1 MTAISASQA
10 GVLVESAEEK
20 ALFSRINWH
29 ILPLLVTV
37 YCLAFIDRVNIG
49 FAQLQMKGELGFSDQ
64 VFALGAGMF
73 FVGYILFEVP
83 SNMLLEKIGTRK
95 TLLRIMVLWGL
106 CATSM
111 AWVTAPWQF
120 YTLRFLLGAFEAGCF
135 PAVVLYFT
143 YWYPPARRGQAIA
156 VFMSSTVISGILVG
170 PLNGALMKFGQGV
183 LGFHGWQWMFI
194 VNGLPCLVV
203 GLLCYA
209 CLSNSPA
216 EAAWLSPAEK
226 KLLADRLARDGV
238 SLGDGVH
245 KRAALRALLRDPKLY
260 VFSLINFLFLG
271 AVYVLVFWTPTLIHS
286 WGVKDVFYIGLLAAI
301 PNIVGAIGM
310 MLMSRSSDRRNER
323 RWHFVAGVVLIAV
336 GLLGIA
342 FLNGGVATS
351 IVLLSIATIGTA
363 SMTPLFYAFVSD
375 YLPKEQAA
383 VGLAVIPSLAD
394 IAPIVTPSIGTWLRT
409 STGSNSA
416 SLYFIVALYVA
427 SAVVMFFAARGPK
440 TASAPVA
447 QRI

>member
-226 KLLADRLARDGV
+226 KLLARDGV

>member
-95 TLLRIMVLWGL
+95 TLLRIMVLW
-106 CATSM
+106 
-111 AWVTAPWQF
+111 VTAPWQF

-194 VNGLPCLVV
+194 INGLPCLVV

>member
-1 MTAISASQA
+1 
-10 GVLVESAEEK
+10 
-20 ALFSRINWH
+20 
-29 ILPLLVTV
+29 
-37 YCLAFIDRVNIG
+37 
-49 FAQLQMKGELGFSDQ
+49 
-64 VFALGAGMF
+64 
-73 FVGYILFEVP
+73 
-83 SNMLLEKIGTRK
+83 
-95 TLLRIMVLWGL
+95 
-106 CATSM
+106 
-111 AWVTAPWQF
+111 
-120 YTLRFLLGAFEAGCF
+120 
-135 PAVVLYFT
+135 
-143 YWYPPARRGQAIA
+143 
-156 VFMSSTVISGILVG
+156 
-170 PLNGALMKFGQGV
+170 
-183 LGFHGWQWMFI
+183 
-194 VNGLPCLVV
+194 LPCLVV

-427 SAVVMFFAARGPK
+427 SSCSSP
-440 TASAPVA
+440 PVGRRPP
-447 QRI
+447 QPQLHNVSEPPCRCPRYLPGMTYQYSHPGYSTT